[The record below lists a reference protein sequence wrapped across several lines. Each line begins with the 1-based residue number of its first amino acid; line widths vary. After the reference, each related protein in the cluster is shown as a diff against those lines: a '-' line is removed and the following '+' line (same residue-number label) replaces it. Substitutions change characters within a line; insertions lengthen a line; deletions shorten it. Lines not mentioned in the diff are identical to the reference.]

1 MRRLRP
7 SGRASNA
14 IRQFDTI
21 ATMLRKDAKIE
32 LLKNV
37 PLFSQCNK
45 RQLASIASLAD
56 LISVPAGTQLIT
68 EGRPGLEFMVIV
80 EGGGEVRRK
89 GRKIDTLAPGDFI
102 GEMALITGGPRN
114 ATVRTTTETSLLAVT
129 GRQFWTL
136 LEQAPGIQTSL
147 LKAMGQRLQS
157 LGV

>member
-1 MRRLRP
+1 MRRLQP
-7 SGRASNA
+7 SPPASNG

-45 RQLASIASLAD
+45 KQLASIASLAD

-114 ATVRTTTETSLLAVT
+114 ATVRTTTDTSLLAVT

-147 LKAMGQRLQS
+147 LKAMGQRLQA

>member
-1 MRRLRP
+1 
-7 SGRASNA
+7 
-14 IRQFDTI
+14 
-21 ATMLRKDAKIE
+21 MLRRDAKIE

-45 RQLASIASLAD
+45 KQLASIASLAD

-114 ATVRTTTETSLLAVT
+114 ATVRTTTHTSLLAVT

>member
-1 MRRLRP
+1 
-7 SGRASNA
+7 
-14 IRQFDTI
+14 
-21 ATMLRKDAKIE
+21 
-32 LLKNV
+32 
-37 PLFSQCNK
+37 
-45 RQLASIASLAD
+45 
-56 LISVPAGTQLIT
+56 
-68 EGRPGLEFMVIV
+68 MVIV

-114 ATVRTTTETSLLAVT
+114 ATVRTTTDTSLLAVT

-147 LKAMGQRLQS
+147 LKAMGQRLQA